1 MSPIREWLEICG
13 WTLLSLAICMIFD
26 LGAKFRIETAYVNPS
41 APLTP
46 TFFSGFSGRHVALAG
61 IGLMMPYILR
71 NHIREISPSF
81 VLVGCLLLIYA
92 TLLCRDV
99 ARNIRQAIKAARAN
113 V

>member
-1 MSPIREWLEICG
+1 
-13 WTLLSLAICMIFD
+13 
-26 LGAKFRIETAYVNPS
+26 
-41 APLTP
+41 
-46 TFFSGFSGRHVALAG
+46 
-61 IGLMMPYILR
+61 MMPYMMR
-71 NHIREISPSF
+71 NHIREISFSL